1 MYKFNIA
8 DIVGSPGRET
18 LKAFL
23 EKKRG
28 DYDFIIV
35 NGENSAAGF
44 GITGKIADQLLEW
57 GCDVITGGNH
67 IWDKKDFYEYLDKTD
82 RVVRPANYPD
92 EGTPGKGY
100 TIVKD
105 KNGNKVG
112 VISIQGR
119 VFMPP
124 IDCPFKK
131 VKEILEEVRKETRV
145 IIVDFHAEATSEKI
159 AMGWH
164 LDGYVSAIY
173 GTHTHIQTADERIL
187 PEGTGYIT
195 DVGMTGST
203 NGIIGMSINS
213 VLPTFLNA
221 LPQRFEIAEGNERI
235 NAIEIEIDL
244 ETGECKNIERINKT
258 LTQINF
264 M

>member
-1 MYKFNIA
+1 M
-8 DIVGSPGRET
+8 E
-18 LKAFL
+18 
-23 EKKRG
+23 
-28 DYDFIIV
+28 II
-35 NGENSAAGF
+35 F
-44 GITGKIADQLLEW
+44 GIE
-57 GCDVITGGNH
+57 
-67 IWDKKDFYEYLDKTD
+67 KDFYEYLDKTD

-213 VLPTFLNA
+213 VLPKFLNA